1 MSIYTFPVVN
11 QQGPTGPTGPFG
23 GPTGAA
29 GIGVTGPTGPASR
42 VPGPQGSPGAAGGPT
57 GPTGYTGHT
66 GPASIVTGPTGY
78 TGATGTVLNGRT
90 VVISSSY
97 TASVTDGYI
106 GVNYSGSVAI
116 SLPAGTTNQ
125 YLIIKDESGAAGV
138 NNITITANGSETID
152 GSSSAIINSNYGI
165 KTIWFNSN
173 WHVLS

>member
-23 GPTGAA
+23 GPPGPT

-42 VPGPQGSPGAAGGPT
+42 IPGPQGAPGAAGGPT
-57 GPTGYTGHT
+57 GPTGHT

-78 TGATGTVLNGRT
+78 TGATGTFLNGRR
-90 VVISSSY
+90 VVVSSSY
-97 TASVTDGYI
+97 TASGTDGYI
-106 GVNYSGSVAI
+106 GVNFSGSVAI

-125 YLIIKDESGAAGV
+125 YLIIKDESGAAAV

-152 GSSSAIINSNYGI
+152 GGSSAIININYGLFRL
-165 KTIWFNSN
+165 WFNNN
-173 WHVLS
+173 WHVL